1 MDQDLD
7 RTWNNEDAPVRTRQ
21 SAPVTKPRRTF
32 SAAVLAATAVAALGI
47 GFGAGWLSHT
57 SSTSSLATTAV
68 HGTLTLPDGG
78 YTSVGNVCSGSGG
91 YQDISAGVAVTIGD
105 QTGKTLAVTSL
116 QAGTFGGGGCQ
127 FAFSA
132 KVTAATT
139 YTVTISHRGTQTF
152 TPADVAAGFNLSL
165 NG

>member
-1 MDQDLD
+1 MEDLSSS
-7 RTWNNEDAPVRTRQ
+7 TTTPPLSPAKPQPSLVRT
-21 SAPVTKPRRTF
+21 STLAIST
-32 SAAVLAATAVAALGI
+32 ALALAA
-47 GFGAGWLSHT
+47 GFGAGWASHT
-57 SSTSSLATTAV
+57 SSGGSSSASTAV

-78 YTSVGNVCSGSGG
+78 YTSVGTTCAGSGG

-132 KVTAATT
+132 KVATATT

-152 TPADVAAGFNLSL
+152 TPADIPGGFNLTL
-165 NG
+165 NAG